1 MLTDPQSVTISGT
14 ASSLPRV
21 DERPETHVYSN
32 YADGVDLFVTQRVAK
47 NDGRR
52 RANFTLQKS
61 VIVTD
66 PITGLKAKLPYSV
79 TTSISIPVGIASAD
93 VEALYTAQAS
103 ALSASTNA
111 LLKKVVGGEK

>member
-32 YADGVDLFVTQRVAK
+32 FADGVDLFVTQRVAK
-47 NDGRR
+47 DGRR

-61 VIVTD
+61 TIVTD
-66 PITGLKAKLPYSV
+66 PITGLKAKVPYSV
-79 TTSISIPVGIASAD
+79 TTSISIPIGITSAD
-93 VEALYTAQAS
+93 MEALYTAQAS

-111 LLKKVVGGEK
+111 LLKKVIGGEK

>member
-32 YADGVDLFVTQRVAK
+32 FADSVDLFVTQRVAK
-47 NDGRR
+47 DGRR

-61 VIVTD
+61 TIVTD
-66 PITGLKAKLPYSV
+66 PITGLKAKVPYSV
-79 TTSISIPVGIASAD
+79 TTSISIPIGITSAD
-93 VEALYTAQAS
+93 MEALYTAQAS

-111 LLKKVVGGEK
+111 LLKKVIGGEK